1 MNGRNDHNGKTTIDA
16 IRLLMTFIEH
26 TEDNQGEITP
36 ANALV
41 LAEAAKQTATLLIE
55 DLRRLE
61 EENEELHFALMPPLG
76 EA

>member
-1 MNGRNDHNGKTTIDA
+1 MNVRNDHNGNPTIDA

-26 TEDNQGEITP
+26 TEANQGEITP
-36 ANALV
+36 TNALV

-55 DLRRLE
+55 DIRRLE
-61 EENEELHFALMPPLG
+61 EENGELHFALMPPLG